1 MHTMRTPWGDR
12 SSNHPGVGAMPR
24 RRACSEKKKARVREH
39 IQGNLVRETILGY
52 FWGGCF

>member
-1 MHTMRTPWGDR
+1 MRTPWGDR
-12 SSNHPGVGAMPR
+12 SSNHPGVGAMPK
-24 RRACSEKKKARVREH
+24 RRACPGKKKARVREH